1 MKSKRVFSA
10 PANTVPRP
18 VLLTDLL
25 GDQAPAAVT
34 WLELDGGFLAAYHPG
49 RLSFADAARILADM
63 LGPIAVTDA
72 REQVTR

>member
-1 MKSKRVFSA
+1 MKFTHA
-10 PANTVPRP
+10 TLPPANEAPRR

-49 RLSFADAARILADM
+49 RISFAEASSVLADM
-63 LGPIAVTDA
+63 LGPITVTDA
-72 REQVTR
+72 REQVAR